1 MRTFG
6 VTDVGAVRRDNQDY
20 FHIEQLQGRTV
31 AVLCDGMGGARAGAA
46 ASELGCTAFFANLSL
61 ALSKQD
67 VPDGDVLLSDAVS
80 YANLR
85 VCDHSRSDKNCE
97 GMGTTMVAA
106 MAEGEVCH
114 IANVGDSRAY
124 HYQNGTL
131 RQITRDHS
139 YVEEL
144 VEQGLLRPEEAR
156 NHPRKNL
163 ITRAVGLNYRLKC
176 DCFTVPFGSGDRVLL
191 CSDGL
196 SNVVEDEAM
205 EQILRREEEPEGAC
219 RALLEAAL
227 EEGAPD
233 NVTVLILSR

>member
-1 MRTFG
+1 MQPT
-6 VTDVGAVRRDNQDY
+6 
-20 FHIEQLQGRTV
+20 IPIII
-31 AVLCDGMGGARAGAA
+31 
-46 ASELGCTAFFANLSL
+46 L
-61 ALSKQD
+61 AL
-67 VPDGDVLLSDAVS
+67 PLTMFLVLGLFGHKMSHRLAGILGT
-80 YANLR
+80 A
-85 VCDHSRSDKNCE
+85 

-139 YVEEL
+139 YVAEL

>member
-1 MRTFG
+1 M
-6 VTDVGAVRRDNQDY
+6 
-20 FHIEQLQGRTV
+20 
-31 AVLCDGMGGARAGAA
+31 
-46 ASELGCTAFFANLSL
+46 
-61 ALSKQD
+61 
-67 VPDGDVLLSDAVS
+67 
-80 YANLR
+80 
-85 VCDHSRSDKNCE
+85 
-97 GMGTTMVAA
+97 
-106 MAEGEVCH
+106 
-114 IANVGDSRAY
+114 
-124 HYQNGTL
+124 
-131 RQITRDHS
+131 
-139 YVEEL
+139 
-144 VEQGLLRPEEAR
+144 EQGLLRPEEAR